1 MSVEESYQPLNEVLE
16 TAALFSGSIRAYVS
30 GKVNPS
36 TYASLVS
43 NSKRS
48 TVSKLC
54 SKAEHHRLFNVNLHT
69 AERGTYPLLTL
80 RLVRN
85 NHKS

>member
-16 TAALFSGSIRAYVS
+16 AAILFSGSIRAYVS
-30 GKVNPS
+30 GKVNPP
-36 TYASLVS
+36 TYVSLVS

-48 TVSKLC
+48 TMLKLC
-54 SKAEHHRLFNVNLHT
+54 SKTEYHRLFNVNLHT

-80 RLVRN
+80 RLVKN
-85 NHKS
+85 NHKR